1 MSLAGNRC
9 HNVSELLEVYQAI
22 DLVFCCETAR
32 GLLFVLVSPRGNVVG
47 YADIKSS
54 RQACHDVDVVGF
66 QDPKDRGSS
75 AALRLPL
82 NDRIRTQNSQTRG
95 MTKYAEI
102 ALRRLSLRCH
112 TLQQPRKDFSR
123 IEVLRRNLARG

>member
-32 GLLFVLVSPRGNVVG
+32 GLLFVLVNPTGKVVG

-82 NDRIRTQNSQTRG
+82 NDRIRPQTKNSQTLR
-95 MTKYAEI
+95 MTTKI
-102 ALRRLSLRCH
+102 ASGWSFGCGGSLRVGPS
-112 TLQQPRKDFSR
+112 Q
-123 IEVLRRNLARG
+123 RRNRSA